1 MARYKHNAK
10 KRRMAAKGRQTK
22 WAPFWVIPKV
32 FGTGRRIHPS
42 RITETKRHWRRNK
55 LKI

>member
-10 KRRMAAKGRQTK
+10 KRRLLSKGKQTK

-32 FGTGRRIHPS
+32 FGNGRRIHPS
-42 RITETKRHWRRNK
+42 RITETKRHWRRT
-55 LKI
+55 KIKI